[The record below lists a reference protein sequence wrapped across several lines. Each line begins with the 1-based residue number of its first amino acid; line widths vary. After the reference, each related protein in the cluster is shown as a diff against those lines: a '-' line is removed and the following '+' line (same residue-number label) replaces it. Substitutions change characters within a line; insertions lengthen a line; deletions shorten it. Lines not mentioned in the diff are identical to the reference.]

1 MKIAHDVALAP
12 LTTLGIGGPAK
23 RLVQVETDAEL
34 AEVLAT
40 DEPVLVMGGGS
51 NLVIGDAGFPG
62 TVVQLAGSDV
72 TVQMI
77 GDSIL
82 DGGKTAVT
90 DGLPQWQ
97 TSIDALI
104 GRSSDGANAV
114 AQALPPL
121 LAR

>member
-77 GDSIL
+77 GEAAL
-82 DGGKTAVT
+82 VTAHAGVDWT
-90 DGLPQWQ
+90 ASSRRWS
-97 TSIDALI
+97 T
-104 GRSSDGANAV
+104 RSSPASSA
-114 AQALPPL
+114 
-121 LAR
+121 